1 MRCQVPAGD
10 PVVPSLFDLWP
21 GSEAHERETF
31 DMFGIRFSDH
41 PDLTRILMPED
52 WEGHPL
58 RKDYAAGACPGAVQG
73 GTQVSAGRTAALRRP
88 EDSADRPAEGQD
100 LRRHPGNDRPR
111 EVHRT
116 GARIRDSVGCCAC
129 PRECRLDAND
139 INYEAPDDETMI
151 LNLGPSH
158 PSTHG
163 VLRVMVEIR
172 GEQVLRTK
180 PVIGYLHTGMEKTG
194 EELMY
199 HQGATNVTRMDYLSP
214 FFNELAFCLSVEKL
228 AGIEI
233 PERAGWIRMLMC
245 ELNRISSHLLWLAT
259 NGADLG
265 ALNMLVYGW
274 RDRELLLAFL
284 KK

>member
-1 MRCQVPAGD
+1 M
-10 PVVPSLFDLWP
+10 
-21 GSEAHERETF
+21 
-31 DMFGIRFSDH
+31 
-41 PDLTRILMPED
+41 
-52 WEGHPL
+52 
-58 RKDYAAGACPGAVQG
+58 
-73 GTQVSAGRTAALRRP
+73 RRP
-88 EDSADRPAEGQD
+88 AAPSRQEDHLTDLLKAKTSEGAQEMSTREHTTARE
-100 LRRHPGNDRPR
+100 LRS
-111 EVHRT
+111 EV
-116 GARIRDSVGCCAC
+116 GGVL
-129 PRECRLDAND
+129 RLPEGVSLDPDD

-199 HQGATNVTRMDYLSP
+199 QQGATNVTRMDYLSP
-214 FFNELAFCLSVEKL
+214 FFNELAYCLSVEKL
-228 AGIEI
+228 AGIEV

-274 RDRELLLAFL
+274 RDRELLLSFFEKVTGLRMNHNYFRPGASRRTSPTAGATTWRPYATRC
-284 KK
+284 